1 MVEMELMALD
11 VLSNKDK
18 EQRRALL
25 YLWEACRQLMT
36 MQHGNDVARR
46 SPCNQPHEKREQG

>member
-1 MVEMELMALD
+1 MELMALD

-36 MQHGNDVARR
+36 MQHSNDVARR
-46 SPCNQPHEKREQG
+46 SPCNQPHEKRKQG